1 MFERLRGALR
11 KLLEEERVAL
21 PADERLFDELT
32 ATRWK
37 ANSAGKVA
45 IESKDALRARLGRSP
60 DRADAVSMAFA
71 SGLLSACTI
80 GGFRVTI

>member
-45 IESKDALRARLGRSP
+45 IEAKDALRERRRSP
-60 DRADAVSMAFA
+60 DRAEAVAMAF
-71 SGLLSACTI
+71 GLELTATSTI
-80 GGFRVTI
+80 GGFQFTP